1 MPGPSCS
8 RRAGATHSPCVP
20 EDLKRQDLDLEGAIE
35 LQAANSIP
43 MFRSMVQSTEGYGHL
58 FITSFAQA
66 RTADHERRG
75 ILTIWDRYTG
85 HKGYC
90 LQFDKGDI
98 EHMISLE
105 AMRGSYQWIELAEVK
120 YGVDPNTCT
129 FRELAAQLG
138 EQFLM
143 QVMREY
149 ADGRIAPNYEVQWA
163 PSTLICKTSSPI
175 AELTKTLAMRMSARS
190 GSLYTH
196 TTKLTHG
203 SSLGWPR
210 PRQSIN
216 VRTGGSTSSSASTG
230 GLGSA
235 RDALLSEQR
244 QTLRYNNW
252 YPSFTRVPRSLF
264 ATYQLRDR

>member
-1 MPGPSCS
+1 MLSHYTTRDGLEGIAKSGS
-8 RRAGATHSPCVP
+8 LWASNFLTVNDKSEFFYAWAELLKAGWRYALARVP

-75 ILTIWDRYTG
+75 ILTIWARYTG

-98 EHMISLE
+98 EHMISVE

-149 ADGRIAPNYEVQWA
+149 AD
-163 PSTLICKTSSPI
+163 
-175 AELTKTLAMRMSARS
+175 
-190 GSLYTH
+190 
-196 TTKLTHG
+196 
-203 SSLGWPR
+203 
-210 PRQSIN
+210 
-216 VRTGGSTSSSASTG
+216 
-230 GLGSA
+230 
-235 RDALLSEQR
+235 
-244 QTLRYNNW
+244 
-252 YPSFTRVPRSLF
+252 
-264 ATYQLRDR
+264 